1 MRRRRIIRGACA
13 LTLLGSAV
21 LVPLSPASAADQVT
35 TNGCV
40 NSVPEPGTTT
50 PVRICYS
57 LFKPAG
63 ASATRTVPLIFHSH
77 GWGGSR
83 TKAPAAFKSW
93 LDAGYGV
100 LSFDQRSFGEST
112 GVAHV
117 MNPDLEGRDV
127 IRLIDLV
134 ASLDW
139 VTRQRPGDPLIGA
152 IGGSY
157 GGGYQFAGAF
167 TELRDKGR
175 TRFDALAPE
184 ITWWDLKQSLAPAE
198 TARTLWLA
206 ILFKSGGANLPPA
219 VRAAFVR
226 LIATG
231 TWPSGQAGREL
242 DAFFA
247 KNGPAWHVVHGRKLD
262 LPVLIGQGLSDNLFN
277 LNQGLQN
284 FDKALTERARSRSLL
299 VGYNGGHTLKSVLP
313 PGFAEPGDPCSIA
326 LGSPNFAALEQR
338 FMALNLKQ
346 QQTGLTGFG
355 SYHLATANGRC
366 VTQRDLSPNSRYEV
380 GKVVGTARV
389 RLPGNIRLAR
399 GPLTVAGVPY
409 LDANV
414 SSLLPGARAFF
425 ALSVGTTPQNAKVVQ
440 NNTMPLQERNAV
452 HGARRSIELP
462 GIAVDV
468 PAGKSLFLTVSPVA
482 DMYAGRNGRVPAPL
496 ILNHAAIE
504 VHRVHLATDVQR
516 ISSRYL
522 LKVD

>member
-1 MRRRRIIRGACA
+1 V
-13 LTLLGSAV
+13 LTILGSTV
-21 LVPLSPASAADQVT
+21 LVPLSPASAADTVT

-40 NSVPEPGTTT
+40 DSVPEPGTTT

-63 ASATRTVPLIFHSH
+63 ASATTTVPLIFHSH

-83 TKAPAAFKSW
+83 TKDPAAFKSW

-117 MNPDLEGRDV
+117 MNPDFEGRDV

-139 VTRQRPGDPLIGA
+139 VTKQRPGDPLIGA

-198 TARTLWLA
+198 AARTLWLA
-206 ILFKSGGANLPPA
+206 ILFKSGGAHLPPA
-219 VRAAFVR
+219 VRAAFVG
-226 LIATG
+226 LITTG
-231 TWPSGQAGREL
+231 TWPSGQVGKEL

-247 KNGPAWHVVHGRKLD
+247 RNGPAWQLKHGRKLD
-262 LPVLIGQGLSDNLFN
+262 IPVLIGQGLSDNLFN

-284 FDKALTERARSRSLL
+284 FDKALTQRARSRSLF
-299 VGYNGGHTLKSVLP
+299 VGYNGGHTLPSVVP
-313 PGFAEPGDPCSIA
+313 PGFATPGDPCSIA
-326 LGSPNFAALEQR
+326 LGSPNFGALEQR
-338 FMALNLKQ
+338 FMALNLKH
-346 QQTGLTGFG
+346 QQTGLTGFA
-355 SYHLATANGRC
+355 SYHLATADARC
-366 VTQRDLSPNSRYEV
+366 VTQRDLSPNTRYRV
-380 GKVVGTARV
+380 GKVVETPGA
-389 RLPGNIRLAR
+389 RLPINIRLAR
-399 GPLTVAGVPY
+399 GPLTVAGVPH
-409 LDANV
+409 LAAEV
-414 SSLLPGARAFF
+414 SSLLPDAGAFF
-425 ALSVGTTPQNAKVVQ
+425 ALSVGTTSLNAKVVQ
-440 NNTMPLQERNAV
+440 NNTMPLREKKVV

-482 DMYAGRNGRVPAPL
+482 DMYAGQNGRVPTHLAL
-496 ILNHAAIE
+496 DHVVLK
-504 VHRVHLATDVQR
+504 VHRVHRVH
-516 ISSRYL
+516 
-522 LKVD
+522 